1 MQTQLNL
8 PSNLIGCHWVLSR
21 WSISHKKRILFCDL
35 QCSENYLAQ
44 FHLFQKNRS
53 KEKLQ
58 KKCNSI
64 FTPFCWRGL
73 QCDCFKT
80 YYFAKANFLQ
90 EALGTQISSTI
101 NLPQSDYMLNDEKNC
116 CNFIKQNGLLCY
128 IIYLFY
134 YIIHARIEMKWA
146 LLV

>member
-1 MQTQLNL
+1 MITYFTSKPNVGCSLHQERNVASWVAMQTQIKLC
-8 PSNLIGCHWVLSR
+8 SNLIGCHWILLL

-35 QCSENYLAQ
+35 QCHESDLAQ
-44 FHLFQKNRS
+44 NHLFQKNRS

-64 FTPFCWRGL
+64 FTLSCWKGL

-90 EALGTQISSTI
+90 EAIGTQISSTI
-101 NLPQSDYMLNDEKNC
+101 NLRDQTM
-116 CNFIKQNGLLCY
+116 
-128 IIYLFY
+128 
-134 YIIHARIEMKWA
+134 
-146 LLV
+146 